1 MARPNFKQGKPIAV
15 LLVAALLEAAIA
27 EELPVG
33 LRRLRVQ
40 LETEAGPRLRVK
52 GTTGEL
58 WRLIQVY
65 AQDRQWIANLISQVP
80 NLRFK
85 GCLDPLGTLQTQL
98 ALDLPAAK
106 TAIANGIRCLIQ
118 RKLAEDRREDRPN
131 QDSRHFVLG
140 LSRSPLDISTAAQ
153 ILMGMFGPEGAWDCD
168 PVRVMT
174 AKPVPDLNLALLKW
188 IQLLPQN
195 LLEYSSDRL
204 RQVTH
209 LIPDLETLANSGKD
223 LAPAAQIQVLETLI
237 RFYLAISDL
246 DRAEELLSQVEE
258 VLHRKDLDLSHALAQ
273 HHHQIGTLAHQK
285 GHLSQARL
293 HFRQAIAQSPVHWVQ
308 TDAPSPGPQ
317 ALSQQQQDDHQQ
329 RSHSLHNL
337 ATVELAL
344 GNLEAAE
351 AAILAA
357 IALRRTLP
365 QSALNL
371 ANSLITLAH
380 VRSEQQRWP
389 EAQAIYQQTQTHF
402 YFILQHH
409 SLLAHLHTGL
419 GHTYAKQ
426 GKDDLAR
433 QCYTQAIDQ
442 LICLEGSAS
451 PSLVLPQA
459 ALRLLRSR
467 G

>member
-15 LLVAALLEAAIA
+15 LLVAALLEAVIA

-33 LRRLRVQ
+33 LRKLRVQ
-40 LETEAGPRLRVK
+40 LETDAGQRLRVK

-58 WRLIQVY
+58 WRLIQIY
-65 AQDRQWIANLISQVP
+65 AQDRQWMDNLISRVP
-80 NLRFK
+80 DLRFK
-85 GCLDPLGTLQTQL
+85 GCPDPLDALEAQL

-131 QDSRHFVLG
+131 QESRYFVLG
-140 LSRSPLDISTAAQ
+140 LPRLPLDINTSTQ
-153 ILMGMFGPEGAWDCD
+153 ILMEMFGPQGAWDCD
-168 PVRVMT
+168 PVRIIR
-174 AKPVPDLNLALLKW
+174 AKPVPEVNLGLLKW

-195 LLEYSSDRL
+195 LLDYSPDCL
-204 RQVTH
+204 QQVTH
-209 LIPDLETLANSGKD
+209 LIPDLEALANSGKD

-237 RFYLAISDL
+237 RFYLAVSDL

-258 VLHRKDLDLSHALAQ
+258 VLNRKDLDLSHALAQ
-273 HHHQIGTLAHQK
+273 YHHQIGTLAHQK

-293 HFRQAIAQSPVHWVQ
+293 HFQQAIAPEPSHRVQ

-317 ALSQQQQDDHQQ
+317 ALSQQQQDDHRQ

-337 ATVELAL
+337 AIVELAL
-344 GNLEAAE
+344 GNLDAAE
-351 AAILAA
+351 KAILAA
-357 IALRRTLP
+357 ISLRRTLP
-365 QSALNL
+365 QSSLNL
-371 ANSLITLAH
+371 ANSLITLGH

-389 EAQAIYQQTQTHF
+389 EAHAIYQHTQTHF
-402 YFILQHH
+402 YLILQHH

-426 GKDDLAR
+426 GNYDLAR
-433 QCYTQAIDQ
+433 RSYEQAIDH
-442 LICLEGSAS
+442 LVRLEGIAS
-451 PSLVLPQA
+451 PSLKIPQSALKLLPQP
-459 ALRLLRSR
+459 R
-467 G
+467 